1 MLLSLENIDAYQKLF
16 GMNDRNMAV
25 LEQELSVVSALRG
38 QELQFRGDAENVA
51 AAETA
56 VARLITLLQHGETVD
71 PMRIRYVVS
80 LVREGKSDLLDQLSG
95 SDVIAITHRGRP
107 IRSKTLGQRAYV
119 EAVRKHELTLAVGPA
134 GTGKT
139 YLAMAMAVVALKAKE
154 VERIVLT
161 RPAVEAGEKL
171 GFLPGDMTQKVDPY
185 LRPLYDALHEL
196 MGADSY
202 LRLAERGTVEVAP
215 LAFMRGRTLSDA
227 FIILDEAQNATS
239 EQMKMFLTR
248 LGFGSKIVITGD
260 ITQIDLPDDKTSG
273 LKDAIRVL
281 DGVKDI
287 AICRL
292 TSADVVRHALVQEII
307 SAYERAAQKQEEKK
321 NPREFKGQFQRKRT

>member
-171 GFLPGDMTQKVDPY
+171 GFLPGDLTQKVDPY
-185 LRPLYDALHEL
+185 LRPLYDALYDF
-196 MGADSY
+196 MGVDSY
-202 LRLAERGTVEVAP
+202 QKLIERGVVEVAP
-215 LAFMRGRTLSDA
+215 LAYMRGRTLSDS
-227 FIILDEAQNATS
+227 FIILDEAQNTTS
-239 EQMKMFLTR
+239 EQMKMFLTCI
-248 LGFGSKIVITGD
+248 GFRSKVVVTGD
-260 ITQIDLPDDKTSG
+260 ITQTDLPYGKRSG
-273 LKDAIRVL
+273 LAEALEILKGIPAIGMVE
-281 DGVKDI
+281 
-287 AICRL
+287 L
-292 TSADVVRHALVQEII
+292 THKDVVRHELVQQIVQ
-307 SAYERAAQKQEEKK
+307 AYDAYFSKEKEK
-321 NPREFKGQFQRKRT
+321 NQ

>member
-25 LEQELSVVSALRG
+25 LEQELSVISALRG

-71 PMRIRYVVS
+71 AMRIRYVVS

-202 LRLAERGTVEVAP
+202 QRLAERGTVEVAP

-248 LGFGSKIVITGD
+248 LGANSRCIVTGD
-260 ITQIDLPDDKTSG
+260 VSQTDLPRDKKSG
-273 LKDAIRVL
+273 LVEAVNVLRNVEGVAIVE
-281 DGVKDI
+281 
-287 AICRL
+287 L
-292 TSADVVRHALVQEII
+292 TARDVVRHELVQRIVQ
-307 SAYERAAQKQEEKK
+307 AYEKYEKNGGK
-321 NPREFKGQFQRKRT
+321 A

>member
-202 LRLAERGTVEVAP
+202 QRLAERGTVEVAP

-248 LGFGSKIVITGD
+248 LGANSRCIVTGD
-260 ITQIDLPDDKTSG
+260 VSQTDLPRDKKSG
-273 LKDAIRVL
+273 LVEAVNVLHNVEGVAIVE
-281 DGVKDI
+281 
-287 AICRL
+287 L
-292 TSADVVRHALVQEII
+292 TARDVVRHELVQRIVQ
-307 SAYERAAQKQEEKK
+307 AYEKYEKNGGK
-321 NPREFKGQFQRKRT
+321 A

>member
-38 QELQFRGDAENVA
+38 QDLQFRGDAENVA

-196 MGADSY
+196 MGVDSY
-202 LRLAERGTVEVAP
+202 QRLAERGTVEVAP

-248 LGFGSKIVITGD
+248 LGANSRCIVTGD
-260 ITQIDLPDDKTSG
+260 VSQTDLPRDKKSG
-273 LKDAIRVL
+273 LVEAVNVLRNVEGVAIVE
-281 DGVKDI
+281 
-287 AICRL
+287 L
-292 TSADVVRHALVQEII
+292 TAHDVVRHELVQRIVQ
-307 SAYERAAQKQEEKK
+307 AYEKYEKNGGK
-321 NPREFKGQFQRKRT
+321 A

>member
-38 QELQFRGDAENVA
+38 QNLQFRGDAENVA

-202 LRLAERGTVEVAP
+202 QRLAERGTVEVAP

-227 FIILDEAQNATS
+227 FIILDEAQNATR

-248 LGFGSKIVITGD
+248 LGANSRCIVTGD
-260 ITQIDLPDDKTSG
+260 VSQTDLPKDKKSG
-273 LKDAIRVL
+273 LVEAVNVL
-281 DGVKDI
+281 RNVEGVSI
-287 AICRL
+287 VEL
-292 TSADVVRHALVQEII
+292 TARDVVRHELVQRIVQ
-307 SAYERAAQKQEEKK
+307 AYEKYEKNGGK
-321 NPREFKGQFQRKRT
+321 A

>member
-38 QELQFRGDAENVA
+38 QDLQFRGDAENVA

-196 MGADSY
+196 MGVENY
-202 LRLAERGTVEVAP
+202 QRLAERGTVEVAP

-248 LGFGSKIVITGD
+248 LGANSRCIVTGD
-260 ITQIDLPDDKTSG
+260 VSQTDLPKDKKSG
-273 LKDAIRVL
+273 LVEAVNVLRNVEGVAIVE
-281 DGVKDI
+281 
-287 AICRL
+287 L
-292 TSADVVRHALVQEII
+292 TARDVVRHELVQRIVQ
-307 SAYERAAQKQEEKK
+307 AYEKYEKSGGK
-321 NPREFKGQFQRKRT
+321 A

>member
-1 MLLSLENIDAYQKLF
+1 
-16 GMNDRNMAV
+16 MNDRNMAV

-202 LRLAERGTVEVAP
+202 QRLAERGTVEVAP

-248 LGFGSKIVITGD
+248 LGANSRCIVTGD
-260 ITQIDLPDDKTSG
+260 VSQTDLPRDKKSG
-273 LKDAIRVL
+273 LVEAVNVLRNVEGVAIVE
-281 DGVKDI
+281 
-287 AICRL
+287 L
-292 TSADVVRHALVQEII
+292 TVRDVVRHELVQRIVQ
-307 SAYERAAQKQEEKK
+307 AYEKYEKNGGK
-321 NPREFKGQFQRKRT
+321 A

>member
-248 LGFGSKIVITGD
+248 LGANSRCIVTGD
-260 ITQIDLPDDKTSG
+260 VSQTDLPKDKKSG
-273 LKDAIRVL
+273 LVEAVNVLRNVEGMAIVE
-281 DGVKDI
+281 
-287 AICRL
+287 L
-292 TSADVVRHALVQEII
+292 TARDVVRHELVQRIVQ
-307 SAYERAAQKQEEKK
+307 AYEKYEKNGGK
-321 NPREFKGQFQRKRT
+321 A

>member
-1 MLLSLENIDAYQKLF
+1 
-16 GMNDRNMAV
+16 MNDRNMAV

-38 QELQFRGDAENVA
+38 QDLQFRGDAENVA

-202 LRLAERGTVEVAP
+202 QRLAERGTVEVAP

-248 LGFGSKIVITGD
+248 LGANSRCIVTGD
-260 ITQIDLPDDKTSG
+260 VSQTDLPRDKKSG
-273 LKDAIRVL
+273 LVEAVNVLRNVEGVAIVE
-281 DGVKDI
+281 
-287 AICRL
+287 L
-292 TSADVVRHALVQEII
+292 TARDVVRHELVQRIVQ
-307 SAYERAAQKQEEKK
+307 AYEKYEKNGGK
-321 NPREFKGQFQRKRT
+321 A

>member
-1 MLLSLENIDAYQKLF
+1 
-16 GMNDRNMAV
+16 MNDRNMAV

-248 LGFGSKIVITGD
+248 LGANSRCIVTGD
-260 ITQIDLPDDKTSG
+260 VSQTDLPKDKKSG
-273 LKDAIRVL
+273 LVEAVNVLRNVVGVAIVELTARV
-281 DGVKDI
+281 
-287 AICRL
+287 
-292 TSADVVRHALVQEII
+292 VVRHELVQRIVQ
-307 SAYERAAQKQEEKK
+307 AYEKYEKNGGK
-321 NPREFKGQFQRKRT
+321 A

>member
-202 LRLAERGTVEVAP
+202 QRLAERGTVEVAP

-248 LGFGSKIVITGD
+248 LGANSRCIVTGD
-260 ITQIDLPDDKTSG
+260 ISQTDLPKDKKSG
-273 LKDAIRVL
+273 LVEAVNVLRNVEGVAIVE
-281 DGVKDI
+281 
-287 AICRL
+287 L
-292 TSADVVRHALVQEII
+292 TARDVVRHELVQRIVQ
-307 SAYERAAQKQEEKK
+307 AYEKYEKNGGK
-321 NPREFKGQFQRKRT
+321 A

>member
-71 PMRIRYVVS
+71 PMRIRYMVS

-202 LRLAERGTVEVAP
+202 QRLAERGTVEVAP

-248 LGFGSKIVITGD
+248 LGANSRCIVTGD
-260 ITQIDLPDDKTSG
+260 VSQTDLPRDKKSG
-273 LKDAIRVL
+273 LVEAVNVLRNVEGVAIVE
-281 DGVKDI
+281 
-287 AICRL
+287 L
-292 TSADVVRHALVQEII
+292 TARDVVRHELVQRIVQ
-307 SAYERAAQKQEEKK
+307 AYEKYEKNGGK
-321 NPREFKGQFQRKRT
+321 A

>member
-202 LRLAERGTVEVAP
+202 QRLAERGTVEVAP

-248 LGFGSKIVITGD
+248 LGANSRCIVTGD
-260 ITQIDLPDDKTSG
+260 VSQTDLPKDKKSG
-273 LKDAIRVL
+273 MVEAVNVLRNVEGVAIVE
-281 DGVKDI
+281 
-287 AICRL
+287 L
-292 TSADVVRHALVQEII
+292 TARDVVRHELVQRIVQ
-307 SAYERAAQKQEEKK
+307 AYEKYEKNGGK
-321 NPREFKGQFQRKRT
+321 A

>member
-80 LVREGKSDLLDQLSG
+80 LVRKGKSDLLDQLSG

-202 LRLAERGTVEVAP
+202 QRLAERGTVEVAP

-248 LGFGSKIVITGD
+248 LGANSRCIVTGD
-260 ITQIDLPDDKTSG
+260 VSQTDLPRDKKSG
-273 LKDAIRVL
+273 LVEAVNVLRNVEGVAIVE
-281 DGVKDI
+281 
-287 AICRL
+287 L
-292 TSADVVRHALVQEII
+292 TARDVVRHELVQRIVQ
-307 SAYERAAQKQEEKK
+307 AYEKYEKNGGK
-321 NPREFKGQFQRKRT
+321 A

>member
-71 PMRIRYVVS
+71 SMRIRYVVS

-248 LGFGSKIVITGD
+248 LGANSRCIVTGD
-260 ITQIDLPDDKTSG
+260 VSQTDLPKDKKSG
-273 LKDAIRVL
+273 LVEAVNVLRNVEGVAIVE
-281 DGVKDI
+281 
-287 AICRL
+287 L
-292 TSADVVRHALVQEII
+292 TARDVVRHELVQRIVQ
-307 SAYERAAQKQEEKK
+307 AYEKYEKNGGK
-321 NPREFKGQFQRKRT
+321 A

>member
-202 LRLAERGTVEVAP
+202 QRLAERGTVEVAP

-248 LGFGSKIVITGD
+248 LGANSRCIVTGD
-260 ITQIDLPDDKTSG
+260 VSQTDLPRDKKSG
-273 LKDAIRVL
+273 LVEAVNVLRNVEGVAIVE
-281 DGVKDI
+281 
-287 AICRL
+287 L
-292 TSADVVRHALVQEII
+292 TARDVVRHELVQRIVQ
-307 SAYERAAQKQEEKK
+307 AYEKYENNGGKA
-321 NPREFKGQFQRKRT
+321 

>member
-38 QELQFRGDAENVA
+38 QELQFRGDAENVT

-202 LRLAERGTVEVAP
+202 QRLAERGTVEVAP

-248 LGFGSKIVITGD
+248 LGANSRCIVTGD
-260 ITQIDLPDDKTSG
+260 VSQTDLPRDKKSG
-273 LKDAIRVL
+273 LVEAVNVLRNVEGVAIVE
-281 DGVKDI
+281 
-287 AICRL
+287 L
-292 TSADVVRHALVQEII
+292 TARDVVRHELVQRIVQ
-307 SAYERAAQKQEEKK
+307 AYEKY
-321 NPREFKGQFQRKRT
+321 

>member
-80 LVREGKSDLLDQLSG
+80 LLREGKSDLLDQLSG

-248 LGFGSKIVITGD
+248 LGANSRCIVTGD
-260 ITQIDLPDDKTSG
+260 VSQTDLPKDKKSG
-273 LKDAIRVL
+273 LVEAVNVLRNVEGVAIVE
-281 DGVKDI
+281 
-287 AICRL
+287 L
-292 TSADVVRHALVQEII
+292 TARDVVRHELVQRIVQ
-307 SAYERAAQKQEEKK
+307 AYEKYEKNGGK
-321 NPREFKGQFQRKRT
+321 A

>member
-1 MLLSLENIDAYQKLF
+1 MLLSLENTDAYQKLF

-202 LRLAERGTVEVAP
+202 QRLAERGTVEVAP

-248 LGFGSKIVITGD
+248 LGANSRCIVTGD
-260 ITQIDLPDDKTSG
+260 VSQTDLPKDKKSG
-273 LKDAIRVL
+273 LVEAVNVLRNVEGVAIVE
-281 DGVKDI
+281 
-287 AICRL
+287 L
-292 TSADVVRHALVQEII
+292 TARDVVRHELVQRIVQ
-307 SAYERAAQKQEEKK
+307 AYEKYEKNGGK
-321 NPREFKGQFQRKRT
+321 A